1 MTEIKDTVSKL
12 IETLK
17 DGEEGYRQAA
27 EKIQKPE
34 YKRFFEQQST
44 ERGRFATELQPFLAD
59 KDDKDK
65 DSGSVSGALHRTWI
79 DLKGKLGA
87 GDSAIL
93 SSVEQGEDN
102 AKHTYEDALKG
113 SPPAELVAIIRRQYA
128 SVKNAHDRVKS
139 WRDSEKA
146 A

>member
-12 IETLK
+12 IESLK

-27 EKIQKPE
+27 EKIKNPE

-44 ERGRFATELQPFLAD
+44 ERGRFATELQPFMGD
-59 KDDKDK
+59 KEK

-87 GDSAIL
+87 GDAAIL
-93 SSVEQGEDN
+93 SSVEQGEDS
-102 AKHTYEDALKG
+102 AKQIYEDALKA

>member
-12 IETLK
+12 IETCK
-17 DGEEGYRQAA
+17 DGQEGYRQAA
-27 EKIQKPE
+27 ETIQNLE
-34 YKRFFEQQST
+34 YKSFFELQSA
-44 ERGRFATELQPFLAD
+44 ERGRFATELQSFVA
-59 KDDKDK
+59 DKDK
-65 DSGSVSGALHRTWI
+65 DSGSMSGALHRTWI

-87 GDSAIL
+87 GDAAIL
-93 SSVEQGEDN
+93 SSVEQGEDD

-113 SPPAELVAIIRRQYA
+113 SPPAELVSIIRRQYA

-139 WRDSEKA
+139 WRDSHKA